1 MKMDAQKFINDI
13 TEENYETNLV
23 EISWKQVITN
33 PQSSLSD
40 QLAFMEEQINLG
52 RLASSQ
58 LLVKNEDISFFLQN
72 GIVNLPYRYDKNISK
87 MMSGDGDCE
96 LHVYMFVE
104 SPDVNRSKLRIDEL
118 ALQDDFNNDQH
129 TLQTL
134 TDWMQTQ
141 LTAIEANRNADATET
156 TEN

>member
-72 GIVNLPYRYDKNISK
+72 GIVNLPYRYAKNISK

>member
-72 GIVNLPYRYDKNISK
+72 GIVNLPYRYAKNISK

-141 LTAIEANRNADATET
+141 LTSIEANRNADATET

>member
-13 TEENYETNLV
+13 TEGNFETNLV
-23 EISWKQVITN
+23 ETSWKQVTTN
-33 PQSSLSD
+33 LQATLSD

-58 LLVKNEDISFFLQN
+58 LVVKDEEISFFLQN
-72 GIVNLPYRYDKNISK
+72 GIVNLPYRYAKNISK
-87 MMSGDGDCE
+87 IMSGDGDCD

-118 ALQDDFNNDQH
+118 APQDNFNNDQH
-129 TLQTL
+129 TLQVL

-141 LTAIEANRNADATET
+141 LTTIETNRKADAAEN

>member
-58 LLVKNEDISFFLQN
+58 LVVKNEDISFFLQN

-141 LTAIEANRNADATET
+141 LTSIEANRNADATET